1 MPEHRCCEKKHK
13 SKKRSAFALRFC
25 LLAAWILP
33 LTCSRLGEAAR
44 QLAPAAWSSA
54 LSRESLAPQS
64 AGSALRIWRTCRW
77 PRAKPPAAVATKNP
91 GRFWTGGAQ
100 MPSAFPSKMAFPS
113 FPAHGFLK
121 TPSDIL
127 GRYALRAKGQSSSR
141 PLKQNEVFVCSFR
154 HSLRSVG
161 KLVFSHKLG
170 SRLFQQKTAAPEKPG
185 NSFNA

>member
-1 MPEHRCCEKKHK
+1 M
-13 SKKRSAFALRFC
+13 RSASVCWQHGFYHLPVRAFERRPDSLRPRHGHPPLAEKALLRRQR
-25 LLAAWILP
+25 LTDLAYLP
-33 LTCSRLGEAAR
+33 L
-44 QLAPAAWSSA
+44 APGKASG
-54 LSRESLAPQS
+54 R
-64 AGSALRIWRTCRW
+64 
-77 PRAKPPAAVATKNP
+77 VATKNP

-127 GRYALRAKGQSSSR
+127 GRYAQRAKGQSSSR

>member
-1 MPEHRCCEKKHK
+1 M
-13 SKKRSAFALRFC
+13 RSASVRWQHGFFHLPVRAFERRPDSLRPRHGHPPLAEKALLRRQR
-25 LLAAWILP
+25 
-33 LTCSRLGEAAR
+33 LTDL
-44 QLAPAAWSSA
+44 
-54 LSRESLAPQS
+54 
-64 AGSALRIWRTCRW
+64 RTCRW

-100 MPSAFPSKMAFPS
+100 MPSAFSKMAFPS

-127 GRYALRAKGQSSSR
+127 GRYAQRAKGQSSSR

-170 SRLFQQKTAAPEKPG
+170 SRLFQQKTAAPEKIRQ
-185 NSFNA
+185 FL